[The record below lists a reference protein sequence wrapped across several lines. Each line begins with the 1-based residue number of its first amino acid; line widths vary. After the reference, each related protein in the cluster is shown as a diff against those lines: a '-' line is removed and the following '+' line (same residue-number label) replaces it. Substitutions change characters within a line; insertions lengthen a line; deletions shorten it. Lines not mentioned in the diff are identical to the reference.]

1 MNFYDF
7 EIILKFHRSE
17 EWNALCIWQK
27 IAFYKSKPCVMLL
40 LSAPNYWTIA
50 LHIAHSQT
58 SVLTHWYRQTHSHTY
73 IHTISLWNT
82 TIQDP
87 CTVQRY
93 SVCAWVQKVESKL
106 PLFFISEKVIF
117 FTACVD
123 EMIRLEN
130 FILMSASITGNTYD
144 NLI

>member
-58 SVLTHWYRQTHSHTY
+58 SVLTHWYRQTHSHT
-73 IHTISLWNT
+73 IHTHNFFVKYHNPRSMYGSKIFRVCVSTKRRKQITIVLHFRKGNFLHCVCRWN
-82 TIQDP
+82 D
-87 CTVQRY
+87 
-93 SVCAWVQKVESKL
+93 
-106 PLFFISEKVIF
+106 
-117 FTACVD
+117 
-123 EMIRLEN
+123 
-130 FILMSASITGNTYD
+130 SIGKFHFNECFNYRKY
-144 NLI
+144 IW